1 MKNFNEKLRNQLR
14 SELHKKLYKQIDRKL
29 AIAVHLELDS
39 QIGIQPCFEI
49 NKQLKRLNGR

>member
-1 MKNFNEKLRNQLR
+1 MENLKDKIRNQLR
-14 SELHKKLYKQIDRKL
+14 SELHNKLYKQIDRKL

-39 QIGIQPCFEI
+39 QIGIQPCFGI